1 MFILVLIIYIFLIP
15 LSTCKYAVEHFSNNV
30 YYNSLPWSSYNRM
43 FKRNI
48 HFINFPKS
56 SLPASERALLDKTQ
70 SVRSYPEQ
78 ASCKPSAY
86 SATESHSIV
95 NENLLTYNLKYICI
109 GFVSASNASSNS
121 IIARCK
127 TREDWVNISYLL
139 LLDSL
144 FVEMKKSNNVN
155 ASFPYYITLEPWNGQ
170 KGTFTFTNQGN
181 GPYKLIKDNPQI
193 QYEDTK
199 INLNAVVGKRK
210 NLLFP
215 YKKGN
220 EIQKLGIEK
229 DTFINTKAFYLENEN
244 VAGKTLQFTKQG
256 NNKYIVFSKDFEKLY
271 NRKNKENEY
280 HFYKL
285 ISTIYNNIQSTIPT
299 FTLSFSIKFPSDV
312 PLLSSSVEPTIVLL
326 EMFMNNELGLQRQ
339 QCLNKDNLIYPLNF
353 NKNGNILSVALQYP
367 KQNDMLKLKIGASV
381 DGCLFESE
389 HDTLSIDVP
398 SLPPNSSMNITITTD
413 GKRIITLLQW
423 NDTSSNE
430 NLNIMEQ
437 QWICSKRNV
446 SKNNDFYKLFMG
458 SKSQTGSLSRLENII
473 INANDMYVDTV
484 KDVVLGYKN
493 FAKMVYDKNQI

>member
-1 MFILVLIIYIFLIP
+1 MFD
-15 LSTCKYAVEHFSNNV
+15 
-30 YYNSLPWSSYNRM
+30 
-43 FKRNI
+43 RNI

-70 SVRSYPEQ
+70 SVRSYPEE

-86 SATESHSIV
+86 SSTESHSIV
-95 NENLLTYNLKYICI
+95 KEDLLTYVLKYICI
-109 GFVSASNASSNS
+109 GFVCASKASSNY

-155 ASFPYYITLEPWNGQ
+155 ASLPYHVTIEPWNGQ
-170 KGTFTFTNQGN
+170 NGTFTFTNQGN
-181 GPYKLIKDNPQI
+181 GPYRLIKEKKQTT
-193 QYEDTK
+193 YEDVK
-199 INLNAVVGKRK
+199 VNLKVIAEKAENV
-210 NLLFP
+210 LFP

-220 EIQKLGIEK
+220 EITKLGIEK

-244 VAGKTLQFTKQG
+244 VAGKTLQFTKQ
-256 NNKYIVFSKDFEKLY
+256 NDNKYTVFSKDFETIY
-271 NRKNKENEY
+271 DKENQENKY

-285 ISTIYNNIQSTIPT
+285 VSTIYNNIESNIPT
-299 FTLSFSIKFPSDV
+299 FTISFSIKFPSDV
-312 PLLSSSVEPTIVLL
+312 PLMSSFVEPNIVLL
-326 EMFMNNELGLQRQ
+326 EMFMNNELGLQQQ
-339 QCLNKDNLIYPLNF
+339 QCLSKDKLFYPLNF
-353 NKNGNILSVALQYP
+353 NKNGNILTVALQYP
-367 KQNDMLKLKIGASV
+367 KQNEMLKLKLGSSV

-389 HDTLSIDVP
+389 QDTLSIDVP
-398 SLPPNSSMNITITTD
+398 NLPSNPSMNITITTN
-413 GKRIITLLQW
+413 GKHIMSLLQW

-430 NLNIMEQ
+430 KLSIMEQ

-458 SKSQTGSLSRLENII
+458 SKSQARLENII
-473 INANDMYVDTV
+473 INANDMYVDNV

-493 FAKMVYDKNQI
+493 FAQMVYDKNQI